1 MNSDEREWQAQE
13 LATKAER
20 AGNVSLDLDGL
31 SAGYLPIA
39 RALRKPMPVML
50 DAGFA
55 ARVAQLAAT
64 GFRPVD
70 VDSRMEQ
77 RMLLVLGAVL
87 AVSGLVVALIYGGRW
102 MAPALN
108 LLGLMGPSTASWL
121 LVLTACLGLSWL
133 GEQFRQRAESSRI
146 ASQ

>member
-1 MNSDEREWQAQE
+1 MNTDEREWQAQE
-13 LATKAER
+13 LAAKAER
-20 AGNVSLDLDGL
+20 AGNVSLELDGL
-31 SAGYLPIA
+31 SAGYLPVA

-64 GFRPVD
+64 GFRPAE

-77 RMLLVLGAVL
+77 RMLLALGAVL

-102 MAPALN
+102 MAPAMN
-108 LLGLMGPSTASWL
+108 LPGLIGPSSINWL
-121 LVLTACLGLSWL
+121 LLLAGCLGLSWL

-146 ASQ
+146 ASH